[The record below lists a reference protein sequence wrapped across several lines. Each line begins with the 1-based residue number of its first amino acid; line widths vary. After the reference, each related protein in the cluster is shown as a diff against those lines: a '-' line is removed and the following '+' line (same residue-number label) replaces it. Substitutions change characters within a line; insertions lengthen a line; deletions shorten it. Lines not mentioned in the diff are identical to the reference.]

1 MWFSAKS
8 GSTSGMMWL
17 KRLQKEKMDNKNN
30 VVRMETDFAGRKLI
44 LETGR
49 MAKQASGS
57 VLVQYGGTVVL
68 VTAAVSKE
76 RREGIDFFPLVVDFI
91 EKMYAAGK
99 IPGGFFKREAR
110 PSTTATLSAR
120 LIDRPIRPLFPEG
133 FRNEVQVIATV
144 LSYDKVNSPD
154 ILGMI
159 GASVALSISEIPFHG
174 PIAGVNISLI
184 NDEFIINPATE
195 QLEKSVLEL
204 SVAGKENAIMMVE
217 AGAKEISEEKMLQ
230 ALEIAHSEIKK
241 IVKFENEFIAKVCK
255 EKKEFEYDVIDENIL
270 NDISKLATNRLKEAM
285 NLPSKQNRQQEVNKI
300 QEEILNQYAEKLSP
314 EEFEEKKRMITSTF
328 DELYKKLV
336 RLQIIKEHR
345 RIDGRKLDEIRP
357 ITCEIDVLPFTHGSA
372 LFTRGETQS
381 LGVVT
386 LGTSSDEK
394 VIDELDEE
402 YKKRFFLHY
411 NFPPFS
417 VGEVRFLRGPGRR
430 ELGHGYLAER
440 ALSAVIPE
448 DEEKFPYTIRIVSD
462 ILESNGSSSM
472 ASVCSGTLALMAAG
486 VPISRPVAGVA
497 NGLILENDEH
507 IILTDIIGT
516 EDHYGDMDFK
526 VTGTEKG
533 ITALQMDIKIEG
545 ITREIMAEALEKAK
559 NARFFILNKIK
570 EAIDKP
576 RPDISEIA
584 PRIEIIKVKT
594 EKIGDIIGPQGK
606 VIRKIIEETGVTIDI
621 NDDGLIQIASSD
633 KSSIEKAK
641 QRIMSIIEEPEVGKV
656 YLGTVKNIR
665 EFGAF
670 VEFLPRTEGLVHVSN
685 LENKRTENVE
695 DVVKMGDKVYV
706 KVIGIDNDGK
716 VQLSMKDAQRNKISR
731 KDTYSRFRRK

>member
-1 MWFSAKS
+1 MYN
-8 GSTSGMMWL
+8 
-17 KRLQKEKMDNKNN
+17 NKKII
-30 VVRMETDFAGRKLI
+30 RMEADFAGRSLI

-76 RREGIDFFPLVVDFI
+76 RKEGIDFFPLTVDFV

-144 LSYDKVNSPD
+144 LSYDKANSPD

-174 PIAGVNISLI
+174 PIAGVNIGLV
-184 NDEFIINPATE
+184 NDEFVVNPTTE
-195 QLEKSVLEL
+195 QLENSELEL
-204 SVAGKENAIMMVE
+204 AVAGKENAIMMVE
-217 AGAKEISEEKMLQ
+217 GDAKEISEKKMLQ
-230 ALEIAHSEIKK
+230 ALEIANNEIQK
-241 IVKFENEFIAKVCK
+241 IVKFEKEFIAKASK
-255 EKKEFEYDVIDENIL
+255 EKKDFECDVVDE
-270 NDISKLATNRLKEAM
+270 DIANEISGLATDKLKDAM
-285 NLPSKQNRQQEVNKI
+285 NLSSKQDRQKAVDDLLDDI
-300 QEEILNQYAEKLSP
+300 VNQYAEKLSP
-314 EEFEEKKRMITSTF
+314 DDFEKKQMMIKTAF
-328 DELYKKLV
+328 DNLLKRLV
-336 RLQIIKEHR
+336 RSQIIKEHR
-345 RIDGRKLDEIRP
+345 RVDGRGFDEIRP
-357 ITCEIDVLPFTHGSA
+357 ITCEIDVLPYAHGSA

-411 NFPPFS
+411 NFPPYS
-417 VGEVRFLRGPGRR
+417 VGEVKYLRGPGRR
-430 ELGHGYLAER
+430 ELGHGNLAER
-440 ALSAVIPE
+440 ALSPVIPE
-448 DEEKFPYTIRIVSD
+448 NEQKFPYTIRIVSD

-472 ASVCSGTLALMAAG
+472 ATVCSGTLALMAAG
-486 VPISRPVAGVA
+486 VPISRAVAGVA
-497 NGLILENDEH
+497 NGLILENNEH

-533 ITALQMDIKIEG
+533 ITAFQMDIKVEG

-559 NARFFILNKIK
+559 NARLFILDKMK
-570 EAIDKP
+570 QTIDRP
-576 RPDISEIA
+576 RTEVSKIA
-584 PRIEIIKVKT
+584 PKIEIIKVKK

-621 NDDGLIQIASSD
+621 EDDGLVQIASSD

-641 QRIMSIIEEPEVGKV
+641 KKILSIVEEPEVGKV

-665 EFGAF
+665 DFGAF
-670 VEFLPRTEGLVHVSN
+670 VEFLPHTEGLVHISN
-685 LENKRTENVE
+685 MENKRTINVE
-695 DVVKMGDKVYV
+695 DVVKVGDKVRV
-706 KVIGIDNDGK
+706 KIIGIDRDGK
-716 VQLSMKDAQRNKISR
+716 VQLSMKDAQRTKSDR
-731 KDTYSRFRRK
+731 KDFNNRFKRY

>member
-1 MWFSAKS
+1 MYN
-8 GSTSGMMWL
+8 
-17 KRLQKEKMDNKNN
+17 NKKII
-30 VVRMETDFAGRKLI
+30 RMETDFAGRSLI

-68 VTAAVSKE
+68 VTAAVSKQ
-76 RREGIDFFPLVVDFI
+76 RKEGIDFFPLTVDFV

-144 LSYDKVNSPD
+144 LSYDKANSPD

-174 PIAGVNISLI
+174 PIAGVNIGLV
-184 NDEFIINPATE
+184 NDEFVVNPTTE
-195 QLEKSVLEL
+195 QLENSELEL
-204 SVAGKENAIMMVE
+204 AVAGKENATMMVE
-217 AGAKEISEEKMLQ
+217 GDAKEISEKKMLQ
-230 ALEIAHSEIKK
+230 ALEIANNEIQK
-241 IVKFENEFIAKVCK
+241 IVKFEKEFIAKASK
-255 EKKEFEYDVIDENIL
+255 EKKDFECDVVDE
-270 NDISKLATNRLKEAM
+270 DIVNEISGLATDKLKDAM
-285 NLPSKQNRQQEVNKI
+285 NLSSKQDRQKAVGDLLDD
-300 QEEILNQYAEKLSP
+300 ILNQYAEKLSP
-314 EEFEEKKRMITSTF
+314 DDFEKKQMMIKTAF
-328 DELYKKLV
+328 DNLLKRLV
-336 RLQIIKEHR
+336 RSQIIKEHR
-345 RIDGRKLDEIRP
+345 RVDGRGFDEIRP
-357 ITCEIDVLPFTHGSA
+357 ITCEIDVLPYAHGSA

-411 NFPPFS
+411 NFPPYS
-417 VGEVRFLRGPGRR
+417 VGEVKYLRGPGRR
-430 ELGHGYLAER
+430 ELGHGNLAER
-440 ALSAVIPE
+440 ALSPVIPE
-448 DEEKFPYTIRIVSD
+448 NEQKFPYTIRIVSD

-472 ASVCSGTLALMAAG
+472 ATVCSGTLALMSAG

-497 NGLILENDEH
+497 NGLILENNQH

-533 ITALQMDIKIEG
+533 ITAFQMDIKVEG

-559 NARFFILNKIK
+559 NARLFILDKMK
-570 EAIDKP
+570 QTIDRP
-576 RPDISEIA
+576 RTEVSKIA
-584 PRIEIIKVKT
+584 PKIEIIKVKK

-621 NDDGLIQIASSD
+621 GDDGLVQIASSD

-641 QRIMSIIEEPEVGKV
+641 KKILSIVEEPEVGKV

-665 EFGAF
+665 DFGAF
-670 VEFLPRTEGLVHVSN
+670 VEFLPHTEGLVHVSN
-685 LENKRTENVE
+685 LENKRTEHVE
-695 DVVKMGDKVYV
+695 DVVKVGDKVYV
-706 KVIGIDNDGK
+706 KVIGIDRDGK
-716 VQLSMKDAQRNKISR
+716 VQLSMKDARQNRLYER
-731 KDTYSRFRRK
+731 KPFSIRKF

>member
-1 MWFSAKS
+1 
-8 GSTSGMMWL
+8 
-17 KRLQKEKMDNKNN
+17 MDNKNN
-30 VVRMETDFAGRKLI
+30 VVRMETNFAGRKLI

-133 FRNEVQVIATV
+133 FRNEVQVIVTV
-144 LSYDKVNSPD
+144 LSYDKANSPD

-174 PIAGVNISLI
+174 PIAGVNIGLV
-184 NDEFIINPATE
+184 NDEFIVNPTIE
-195 QLEKSVLEL
+195 QLEKSELEL

-217 AGAKEISEEKMLQ
+217 AGAKEISEEKMLR

-241 IVKFENEFIAKVCK
+241 IVKFENEFIAKTCK
-255 EKKEFEYDVIDENIL
+255 EKKEFECDVIDENIL
-270 NDISKLATNRLKEAM
+270 NEISKFATNRLKEAM
-285 NLPSKQNRQQEVNKI
+285 NLPSKQDRQQEENKI
-300 QEEILNQYAEKLSP
+300 QEEILNQYAEKLSL
-314 EEFEEKKRMITSTF
+314 EEFEEKKRMITFAF
-328 DELYKKLV
+328 DEFYKKLV
-336 RLQIIKEHR
+336 RLQIIEEHR

-430 ELGHGYLAER
+430 ELGHGNLAER

-507 IILTDIIGT
+507 IILTDIIGS

-533 ITALQMDIKIEG
+533 ITALQMDIKVEG

-576 RPDISEIA
+576 RSDISEIA

-606 VIRKIIEETGVTIDI
+606 VIKGIIEETGVTINI
-621 NDDGLIQIASSD
+621 EDDGLIQIASSD
-633 KSSIEKAK
+633 KDAIEKAK

-706 KVIGIDNDGK
+706 KVIGVDKDGK
-716 VQLSMKDAQRNKISR
+716 VQLSMKDAQKNRSSR
-731 KDTYSRFRRK
+731 KDTHNRFRRK

>member
-1 MWFSAKS
+1 
-8 GSTSGMMWL
+8 
-17 KRLQKEKMDNKNN
+17 MDNNKNL
-30 VVRMETDFAGRKLI
+30 VRMETDFAGRKLI

-49 MAKQASGS
+49 LAKQANGS

-68 VTAAVSKE
+68 VTAGVSKE
-76 RREGIDFFPLVVDFI
+76 RREGIDFFPLVVDFV

-144 LSYDKVNSPD
+144 LSYDKENSPD

-174 PIAGVNISLI
+174 PIAGVNIGLV
-184 NDEFIINPATE
+184 NDEFIVNPTIE
-195 QLEKSVLEL
+195 QLEKSRLEL

-217 AGAKEISEEKMLQ
+217 AGAKEISEDKMLH
-230 ALEIAHSEIKK
+230 ALEIAHNEIKK
-241 IVKFENEFIAKVCK
+241 IVKFENEFIAKAGK
-255 EKKEFEYDVIDENIL
+255 EKKEFEYDVTDENIL
-270 NDISKLATNRLKEAM
+270 KDISKLATNQLKEAM
-285 NLPSKQNRQQEVNKI
+285 NFPSKQNRQQEVNKI
-300 QEEILNQYAEKLSP
+300 QEEILTQYSEKFSP
-314 EEFEEKKRMITSTF
+314 EEFEEKKSMISSAF
-328 DELYKKLV
+328 DKLYKKLV
-336 RLQIIKEHR
+336 RSQILKEHR
-345 RIDGRKLDEIRP
+345 RIDGRGLDDIRP
-357 ITCEIDVLPFTHGSA
+357 ITCEIDILPFAHGSA

-417 VGEVRFLRGPGRR
+417 VGEVKFLRGPGRR

-440 ALSAVIPE
+440 ALSVVIPQ

-497 NGLILENDEH
+497 NGLILENSKH

-533 ITALQMDIKIEG
+533 ITALQMDIKVEG
-545 ITREIMAEALEKAK
+545 ITKEVMAEALEKAK

-570 EAIDKP
+570 ETIDKP
-576 RPDISEIA
+576 RKEISDIA
-584 PRIEIIKVKT
+584 PKIEVLKVKT

-606 VIRKIIEETGVTIDI
+606 IIKGIIEETGVTIDI
-621 NDDGLIQIASSD
+621 EDNGLIQIASSD
-633 KSSIEKAK
+633 KDAIEKAK
-641 QRIMSIIEEPEVGKV
+641 QKILSIIEEPETGKI

-670 VEFLPRTEGLVHVSN
+670 VEFLPRQEGLVHISQM
-685 LENKRTENVE
+685 EDKRTKNVE
-695 DVVKMGDKVYV
+695 DVVKVGDKVKV
-706 KVIGIDNDGK
+706 KVISIDRDGK
-716 VQLSMKDAQRNKISR
+716 VQLSMKDANEKS
-731 KDTYSRFRRK
+731 FRRYDTHSKFRKY

>member
-1 MWFSAKS
+1 
-8 GSTSGMMWL
+8 
-17 KRLQKEKMDNKNN
+17 
-30 VVRMETDFAGRKLI
+30 
-44 LETGR
+44 
-49 MAKQASGS
+49 S

-133 FRNEVQVIATV
+133 FRNEVQVIVTV
-144 LSYDKVNSPD
+144 LSYDKANSPD

-174 PIAGVNISLI
+174 PIAGVNIGLV
-184 NDEFIINPATE
+184 NDEFIVNPTIE
-195 QLEKSVLEL
+195 QLEKSELEL

-241 IVKFENEFIAKVCK
+241 IVKFENEFIAKACK

-270 NDISKLATNRLKEAM
+270 NEISELVTNRLKEAM
-285 NLPSKQNRQQEVNKI
+285 NLPSKQDRQQEVNKI

-314 EEFEEKKRMITSTF
+314 EVFEEKKRMITSAF

-336 RLQIIKEHR
+336 RLQIINEHR

-497 NGLILENDEH
+497 NGLILENDKH
-507 IILTDIIGT
+507 IILTDIVGT

-533 ITALQMDIKIEG
+533 ITALQMDIKVEG

-576 RPDISEIA
+576 RSDISEIA
-584 PRIEIIKVKT
+584 PR
-594 EKIGDIIGPQGK
+594 
-606 VIRKIIEETGVTIDI
+606 
-621 NDDGLIQIASSD
+621 
-633 KSSIEKAK
+633 
-641 QRIMSIIEEPEVGKV
+641 
-656 YLGTVKNIR
+656 
-665 EFGAF
+665 
-670 VEFLPRTEGLVHVSN
+670 
-685 LENKRTENVE
+685 
-695 DVVKMGDKVYV
+695 
-706 KVIGIDNDGK
+706 
-716 VQLSMKDAQRNKISR
+716 
-731 KDTYSRFRRK
+731 

>member
-1 MWFSAKS
+1 MYN
-8 GSTSGMMWL
+8 
-17 KRLQKEKMDNKNN
+17 NKKII
-30 VVRMETDFAGRKLI
+30 RMEADFAGRSLI

-68 VTAAVSKE
+68 VTAAVSKQ
-76 RREGIDFFPLVVDFI
+76 RKEGIDFFPLTVDFV

-144 LSYDKVNSPD
+144 LSYDKANSPD

-174 PIAGVNISLI
+174 PIAGVNIGLV
-184 NDEFIINPATE
+184 NDEFVVNPTTE
-195 QLEKSVLEL
+195 QLENSELEL
-204 SVAGKENAIMMVE
+204 TVAGKENAIMMVE
-217 AGAKEISEEKMLQ
+217 GDAKEISEKKMLQ
-230 ALEIAHSEIKK
+230 ALEIANNEIQK
-241 IVKFENEFIAKVCK
+241 IVKFEKEFIAKASK
-255 EKKEFEYDVIDENIL
+255 EKKDFECDVVDE
-270 NDISKLATNRLKEAM
+270 DIANEISGLATDKLKDAM
-285 NLPSKQNRQQEVNKI
+285 NLSSKQDRQKAVGDLLDDI
-300 QEEILNQYAEKLSP
+300 VNQYAEKLSP
-314 EEFEEKKRMITSTF
+314 DDFEKKQMMIKTAF
-328 DELYKKLV
+328 DNLLKRLV
-336 RLQIIKEHR
+336 RSQIIKEHR
-345 RIDGRKLDEIRP
+345 RVDGRGFDEIRP
-357 ITCEIDVLPFTHGSA
+357 ITCEIDVLPYAHGSA

-411 NFPPFS
+411 NFPPYS
-417 VGEVRFLRGPGRR
+417 VGEVKYLRGPGRR
-430 ELGHGYLAER
+430 ELGHGNLAER
-440 ALSAVIPE
+440 ALSPVIPE
-448 DEEKFPYTIRIVSD
+448 NEQKFPYTIRIVSD

-472 ASVCSGTLALMAAG
+472 ATVCSGTLALMSAG

-497 NGLILENDEH
+497 NGLILENNQH

-533 ITALQMDIKIEG
+533 ITAFQMDIKVEG

-559 NARFFILNKIK
+559 NARLFILDKMK
-570 EAIDKP
+570 QTIDRP
-576 RPDISEIA
+576 RTEVSKIA
-584 PRIEIIKVKT
+584 PKIEIIKVKK
-594 EKIGDIIGPQGK
+594 EKIGDVIGPQGK

-621 NDDGLIQIASSD
+621 GDDGLVQIASSD

-641 QRIMSIIEEPEVGKV
+641 KKILSIVEEPEVGKV

-665 EFGAF
+665 DFGAF
-670 VEFLPRTEGLVHVSN
+670 VEFLPHTEGLVHVSN
-685 LENKRTENVE
+685 LENKRTEHVE
-695 DVVKMGDKVYV
+695 DVVKVGDKVYV
-706 KVIGIDNDGK
+706 KVIGIDRDGK
-716 VQLSMKDAQRNKISR
+716 VQLSMKDARQNRLYER
-731 KDTYSRFRRK
+731 KPFSIRKF